1 MSTTR
6 EDALERRAF
15 AERFARALREG
26 DRATVDEI
34 TARHRAL
41 GYGGPVAPHVD
52 AISACVPGPQV
63 PGPYVRCVCGQEMPA
78 STWLRHVELAPTSQG
93 IHRYCLRSI
102 GLDVETAPRIIEG
115 ELPAAD
121 DESDELPA
129 WLFGAAS

>member
-15 AERFARALREG
+15 AERFATALR
-26 DRATVDEI
+26 
-34 TARHRAL
+34 
-41 GYGGPVAPHVD
+41 
-52 AISACVPGPQV
+52 
-63 PGPYVRCVCGQEMPA
+63 
-78 STWLRHVELAPTSQG
+78 
-93 IHRYCLRSI
+93 
-102 GLDVETAPRIIEG
+102 EG